1 MSKDDDGIKKW
12 MIFSGIA
19 LQMGFIIGLGAFIGV
34 RLDKRFPNEYSAF
47 TIICSLSGVFLSL
60 YVIIRQLT
68 KMTKDQ

>member
-1 MSKDDDGIKKW
+1 MSKNENGIRKW

-34 RLDKRFPNEYSAF
+34 QLDKKYPNEYSAF

-60 YVIIRQLT
+60 YVVIRQLT

>member
-1 MSKDDDGIKKW
+1 MSNNDNGIKKW

-34 RLDKRFPNEYSAF
+34 QLDKKYPNEYSAF

-60 YVIIRQLT
+60 YVVIRQLT

>member
-1 MSKDDDGIKKW
+1 MSKNENGIRKW

-34 RLDKRFPNEYSAF
+34 QLDKKYPNEYSSF

-60 YVIIRQLT
+60 YVVIRQLT